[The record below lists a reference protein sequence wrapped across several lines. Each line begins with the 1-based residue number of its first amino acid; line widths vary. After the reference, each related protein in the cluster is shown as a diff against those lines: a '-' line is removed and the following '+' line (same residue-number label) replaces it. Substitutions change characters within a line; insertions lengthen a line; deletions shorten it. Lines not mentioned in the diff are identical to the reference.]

1 MHILEFDC
9 VNLPQALWQ
18 GQSLKGMGLKKVR

>member
-18 GQSLKGMGLKKVR
+18 GKASKAWVSRKAR